1 MEFKQPITFLTTS
14 ETPNPPVVDEILM
27 YVKSN
32 GRLYILNS
40 AGVETELGAVEEVGF
55 VDLVGLPS
63 DNIALDTI
71 LDSKADNTIT
81 VNTQPLTDNVVLTT
95 DEVDEGFV
103 NKYLTGNEFNRTT
116 HTMDNIANGS
126 VYTKTANNYTTSEKL
141 KLAGIEANAQVNTVS
156 SVNGQTGNVSLTSDN
171 ITQGTVNKFLTG
183 NEFQKNTDTMD
194 NIANGTTYRKTE
206 KNFTTAYE
214 SKLLGIEAGAEV
226 NTVNSVNGQTDIVI
240 LDSDDLTE
248 GTTNLFLTGTERTS
262 LTSLTDTSNADTLHS
277 HAEVEN
283 QKIGGN
289 SIKFWSGTQAEY
301 DAIIIKDSNTIY
313 FTTEV

>member
-1 MEFKQPITFLTTS
+1 
-14 ETPNPPVVDEILM
+14 
-27 YVKSN
+27 
-32 GRLYILNS
+32 
-40 AGVETELGAVEEVGF
+40 
-55 VDLVGLPS
+55 
-63 DNIALDTI
+63 
-71 LDSKADNTIT
+71 
-81 VNTQPLTDNVVLTT
+81 
-95 DEVDEGFV
+95 
-103 NKYLTGNEFNRTT
+103 
-116 HTMDNIANGS
+116 MDNIANGS

-206 KNFTTAYE
+206 KNFTIAYE
-214 SKLLGIEAGAEV
+214 SKLLGIETGAEV
-226 NTVNSVNGQTDIVI
+226 NAVNSVNGQTDIVI
-240 LDSDDLTE
+240 LDADDLTE
-248 GTTNLFLTGTERTS
+248 GTTNLFLTGTERTN